1 MVLKFFHKKFILLP
15 SELIIVSL
23 KDKEEYVIRLGKIEA
38 NMGKR
43 IYNLRSERMI
53 SVVGLRNRLLLNIM
67 S

>member
-23 KDKEEYVIRLGKIEA
+23 KDKEEFVIRLGKIEA

>member
-1 MVLKFFHKKFILLP
+1 MVLKFFDKKFILLP

-23 KDKEEYVIRLGKIEA
+23 KDKEEFVIRLGKIEA